1 MDDEKRTEIGIGEKL
16 KDYRRT
22 NFLSQESLAEAAG
35 ISIRTIQRIEE
46 GKSIGSAYTLNAIA
60 KALNIN
66 PTDLT
71 IQVSQNSLPNA
82 PNINHLKILNLS
94 AIGILLI
101 PLANIVFPA
110 YIYWKNRDDE
120 KIKTI
125 GSKIISFQILWTLCT
140 LLMALIIP
148 IILLLLFPGLKGS
161 SIPLFV
167 PVYFATV
174 IFNVYFIIRFAIN
187 INKQSPFLEKVPNI
201 L

>member
-1 MDDEKRTEIGIGEKL
+1 MSEEKEITIGEKL
-16 KDYRRT
+16 KNYRRI
-22 NFLSQESLAEAAG
+22 NCLSQEKLAEASG

-46 GKSIGSAYTLNAIA
+46 GKSVGSGYTLNALA

-66 PTDLT
+66 SSDLINST
-71 IQVSQNSLPNA
+71 TQNAAPVSDNA
-82 PNINHLKILNLS
+82 NKLKILNLS
-94 AIGILLI
+94 AITILLI

-120 KIKTI
+120 KVKEI
-125 GSKIISFQILWTLCT
+125 GSKIISFQILFTFCT

-148 IILLLLFPGLKGS
+148 AILLLLFPLLNGG

-167 PVYFATV
+167 PVYFISA
-174 IFNVYFIIRFAIN
+174 ILNVYFIIRFAIN
-187 INKQSPFLEKVPNI
+187 INQQLPFLETVPNI